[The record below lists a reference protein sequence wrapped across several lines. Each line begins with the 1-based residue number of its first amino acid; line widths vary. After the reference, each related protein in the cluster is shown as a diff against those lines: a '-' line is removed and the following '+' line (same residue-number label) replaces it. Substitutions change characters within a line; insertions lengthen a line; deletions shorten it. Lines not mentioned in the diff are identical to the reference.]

1 MNAADE
7 RPDVGTRC
15 GQCAGPCVAYGSAAN
30 LSDST
35 IPLMAHRVS
44 GVTGEVPAT
53 DDAARVC
60 DRCVALR
67 ARWELTD
74 GRPAVG
80 YLNRDLT
87 ALISW
92 GGSEIARIVRRS
104 NLRSNLTG
112 TTVTAWRGV
121 LPNGRECWGRG
132 AGAGMSTTAR
142 PCKVRAS

>member
-1 MNAADE
+1 MSAAGE
-7 RPDVGTRC
+7 RPDVTTRC
-15 GQCAGPCVAYGSAAN
+15 GQCHGPCVAYGSAAN
-30 LSDST
+30 LSDPT
-35 IPLMAHRVS
+35 IPLMAHRVDE
-44 GVTGEVPAT
+44 VTGEVPAT

-104 NLRSNLTG
+104 TYRSNLTG

-121 LPNGRECWGRG
+121 LPNGRECYGRG
-132 AGAGMSTTAR
+132 AGASMSTTAR
-142 PCKVRAS
+142 PCKVRA